1 MRLVR
6 SGLPALILG
15 LATVLIPMPAFAAAG
30 PPPSSMASMGDSITR
45 GFNACGFY
53 IDCPYRS
60 FSTGYDIGV
69 NSHYLRILVKN
80 SAMFGH
86 AYNDARSGAK
96 AVDMPGQADK
106 AVAQQ
111 VQYVTM
117 LIGANDACTSS
128 EATMTTP
135 TAFRAD
141 IDRAL
146 GKLKAGL
153 PTAKIYLISVP
164 DLKRLWAVGKDN
176 ANARSTWALL
186 GICQSML
193 ANPTSTAATDEA
205 RRLRVRQRE
214 IDFNA
219 QLAQACAAYGPNCA
233 FDGNAVFNYAFT
245 LAQVSPWDYF
255 HPNRSGQAL
264 LARVSYEAGFNW

>member
-1 MRLVR
+1 
-6 SGLPALILG
+6 
-15 LATVLIPMPAFAAAG
+15 
-30 PPPSSMASMGDSITR
+30 
-45 GFNACGFY
+45 
-53 IDCPYRS
+53 
-60 FSTGYDIGV
+60 
-69 NSHYLRILVKN
+69 
-80 SAMFGH
+80 
-86 AYNDARSGAK
+86 
-96 AVDMPGQADK
+96 
-106 AVAQQ
+106 
-111 VQYVTM
+111 
-117 LIGANDACTSS
+117 
-128 EATMTTP
+128 

-141 IDRAL
+141 VDRAL

-164 DLKRLWAVGKDN
+164 DLRRLWAAGKDN
-176 ANARSTWALL
+176 ANARSTWALF

-193 ANPTSTAATDEA
+193 ANPTSMAATDEA

-255 HPNRSGQAL
+255 HPNRSGQEL
-264 LARVSYEAGFNW
+264 LARVSDEAGFNW